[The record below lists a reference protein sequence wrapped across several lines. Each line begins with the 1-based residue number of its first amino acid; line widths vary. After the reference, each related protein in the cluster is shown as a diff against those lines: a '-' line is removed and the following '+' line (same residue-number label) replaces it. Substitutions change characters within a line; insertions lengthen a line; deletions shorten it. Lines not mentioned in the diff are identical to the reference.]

1 MNKFEKQLE
10 KWNKG
15 TLRGAQAK
23 LARLLKVSTATVAL
37 WATGKRRPSKG
48 YAAQMADLFQT
59 DVYSLMRLFDTTS
72 TTYPEGLRP
81 GRPLTLRDKEN
92 TDFTYNLSAK
102 SKTFKE
108 SNSVSIPFLQTA
120 PENYP
125 QYNEDD
131 VVEWWTLPRRCA
143 KGAKY
148 LVHAENHTALQDDLY
163 LIKPVCALE
172 DGKIMLLKTPE
183 GVLLRPIRLEAD
195 RVVLLDPDGRTLYA
209 FPQQSV
215 RPLGVAVRKITD
227 LP

>member
-23 LARLLKVSTATVAL
+23 LARMLKVSTATVAL

-59 DVYSLMRLFDTTS
+59 DVYHLMRLFDAAP
-72 TTYPEGLRP
+72 TTYPEGPRP
-81 GRPLTLRDKEN
+81 DRALTLRDKEN

-102 SKTFKE
+102 PKTFKE
-108 SNSVSIPFLQTA
+108 SNSVSLPFLQTA

-125 QYNEDD
+125 QYDEDD
-131 VVEWWTLPRRCA
+131 VIEWWTLPRRFA

-148 LVHAENHTALQDDLY
+148 LLQGDGRAAGPEELY
-163 LIKPVCALE
+163 MIKPATELE
-172 DGKIMLLKTPE
+172 NGKTMLLKTPE
-183 GVLLRPIRLEAD
+183 GFLLRQIRLEKD
-195 RVVLLDPDGRTLYA
+195 RVTLLPQNGAQASVYA
-209 FPQQSV
+209 QKSV
-215 RPLGVAVRKITD
+215 RPLGLAVRKITD

>member
-23 LARLLKVSTATVAL
+23 LARILKVSTATVAL

-59 DVYSLMRLFDTTS
+59 DVYSLMRLFDTNT
-72 TTYPEGLRP
+72 TTYPDGFRP
-81 GRPLTLRDKEN
+81 SQPLTLRDKEN
-92 TDFTYNLSAK
+92 TDFAYNLSQK
-102 SKTFKE
+102 QKTLKE
-108 SNSVSIPFLQTA
+108 SNSVSLPFLQSV
-120 PENYP
+120 PEHYP
-125 QYNEDD
+125 QYDEDD
-131 VVEWWTLPRRCA
+131 IIEWWTLPRRCA

-148 LVHAENHTALQDDLY
+148 LIQPETSDTENLY
-163 LIKPVCALE
+163 MIKPSTLLE
-172 DGKIMLLKTPE
+172 NGKLMLVKTEKEILLGRVRLENDDVILTPE
-183 GVLLRPIRLEAD
+183 NGFSPIVLSQKTI
-195 RVVLLDPDGRTLYA
+195 
-209 FPQQSV
+209 